1 LAFPDLFEIGK
12 ATRLQHLAELN
23 VHHVNLVDT
32 GLVGR
37 TFAFDLGPYVGGS
50 QDGGRRRKQ
59 TAGGSRGGSQR
70 RSSRWVTG
78 IVGRVVVVQVVQ
90 EFSQGMHRGSS
101 RWVTC
106 IVGLEVVIAIV
117 AVTVPVEKNIKL
129 AARNDLPLQRTEFVL
144 AHFVVAEMHFI
155 VVDSSS
161 VSRSER
167 TLLAVAVATIAIVGN
182 SIDNVLLD
190 GDRLCH
196 QVDPVLFGK
205 HVEDISEGLFKKG
218 GLGSGE

>member
-1 LAFPDLFEIGK
+1 VTGIIW
-12 ATRLQHLAELN
+12 RIVVIQVVQEL
-23 VHHVNLVDT
+23 
-32 GLVGR
+32 
-37 TFAFDLGPYVGGS
+37 S
-50 QDGGRRRKQ
+50 QGMH
-59 TAGGSRGGSQR
+59 R
-70 RSSRWVTG
+70 RSTRGVTG
-78 IVGRVVVVQVVQ
+78 IVGLEIVV
-90 EFSQGMHRGSS
+90 
-101 RWVTC
+101 
-106 IVGLEVVIAIV
+106 AIV
-117 AVTVPVEKNIKL
+117 AVAVPVVENIKL

-182 SIDNVLLD
+182 SIGNVLLD
-190 GDRLCH
+190 GDRSCH